1 MVQGQVLS
9 QQVSARPVGTEL
21 AVLLNLIFAV
31 LFAVAAALALV
42 GYVTLS
48 LACGVLALL
57 LAGVYLVRWGAL
69 LEGPPGRLP
78 LLGLLLPVAALL
90 VFGLIFLSAVLLLPS
105 AVSTGPLT
113 TALSS
118 SATTPGLNLG
128 GEVRFDPS
136 GLPTCAPQ
144 QLPLGGVVLALD
156 MSGSMQGTAEQATLT
171 AARSFVNTVDLTN
184 TQVALIAFT
193 GQAQLVQPLTHDKA
207 PLIAGLGT
215 LHAGGETSINAAL
228 LAAQTELA
236 TTAAVPNTVRAI
248 VLLTDGDDPDPQTV
262 MQTAATIKAQGTRI
276 ITIGLANSGLNQT
289 LLRDIASAP
298 EDFHRS
304 PATQELS
311 NIYEGIALNLSQTRA
326 TNLQLTLPYDKARFV
341 LPLDSIS
348 PDGAVSSSTVQWQ
361 VAAIGPATQ
370 TFHFTVAARDLGL
383 QPLNGALPQL
393 QLVDCSGATQ
403 QFNAPQG
410 PTVLSII
417 PLAWLWL
424 PLLLAGVVNLFWQ
437 RHSDPTPAAGHVSSD
452 YVLAQRSLV
461 DYSWLVSA
469 LSEEQYPSAG
479 NARPVV
485 LLGLGAF
492 GRATLEQVKQT
503 LVSKYGRLPAN
514 VHLLYVDVQPDV
526 AGGAAGSSAVPRPT
540 TTKAAL
546 KQPSVLAD
554 DEIVLLEPDLQQLDA
569 AREREKSKDMWEY
582 DRSYLRWWHTEARQ
596 VGRALGRLGILHD
609 MMSRSGSNLLIAR
622 LKKICPAQS
631 RFILL
636 AALEDGKSSG
646 LLDVAVLVRYAIEEE
661 AQREVRVVE
670 ALLTMPRAERYTSG
684 NTSDAAA
691 FAAALELERFA
702 YNRPYDF
709 NYGTSSIARDT
720 APIDYHYLLDTVGSA
735 TMGTATWQ
743 AAAEL
748 VTLIADSDLD
758 QQQKQQQANI
768 NRHIGTM
775 RQNGQLAVSALSVF
789 VARLPI
795 PELRRVSEVQLLQQA
810 LFSADDA
817 LYAAEDTPLDGP
829 SLLPPAGW
837 RIKTE
842 RRQVVYAFLRGRHP
856 HGELENRHQF
866 FAILA
871 DADER
876 GWDADTE
883 ARLNR
888 VGRLTGP
895 AQQNLIAAFGWS
907 LEEQAFHLLNLPAG
921 EAAGPHSRGLG
932 AWTAFLDEL
941 RVVLSN
947 LRTQMADTVRTG
959 DRTQGMTT
967 VLDGTKTLVEG
978 SREEGLAWQ
987 KALLGT
993 GEFSYSLADEEEADG
1008 PTLRATLQ
1016 TALEQRQATLKALQQ
1031 MPHQAVLPLPLD
1043 EATIYQEQVW
1053 QPFHAALMERVGW
1066 HSSLAADRIALQLVI
1081 MAPTPL
1087 TDATTALEQRYSLGA
1102 VADGTA
1108 LAALLRLARAFSK
1121 TLNSYQVPLD
1131 LPAVQSHLV
1140 REAQPD
1146 QHLKFDATAAKEIQQ
1161 IDAASYLIV
1170 PTGARAH
1177 TGASDLAAAI
1187 ATVRGLELPAPPAVI
1202 TGSNTHHWAFVRET
1216 ELIALTTVRAYQQLH
1231 ERFDGAVDDD
1241 SYVFAAGQ
1249 TANEQQQILAGL
1261 PRSPIPAGPF
1271 HPRFVELL
1279 EYRLRAIT
1287 FARAYL
1293 HGLLQEAEDRSG
1305 FVLAPL
1311 NIPLPG
1317 GSLLEAMQHF
1327 CIDGPHAVKSG
1338 SINDPLGERNM
1349 AATLEGIE
1357 AAISRGPSDAEAGAG
1372 VLETQRAALQALL
1385 ARRAVPPLAN
1395 MSAALTLRLT
1405 HDMAR
1410 FILAVAAKSQDYTGY
1425 DHLGRKP
1432 R

>member
-215 LHAGGETSINAAL
+215 LHASGETSINAAL

-236 TTAAVPNTVRAI
+236 TTAAVPNAVRAI

-383 QPLNGALPQL
+383 QPLNAALPQL

-452 YVLAQRSLV
+452 YVLAQRSAV
-461 DYSWLVSA
+461 DYAWPVSA

-479 NARPVV
+479 NTRPVV

-514 VHLLYVDVQPDV
+514 VRLLYIDVQPDA
-526 AGGAAGSSAVPRPT
+526 AGGAPGISVAPRPT

-546 KQPSVLAD
+546 KQPRVLAD

-670 ALLTMPRAERYTSG
+670 ALLTMPRAERYASG

-829 SLLPPAGW
+829 SLLPPADW
-837 RIKTE
+837 RPKTKIE
-842 RRQVVYAFLRGRHP
+842 LRQVVYAFLRGRHP
-856 HGELENRHQF
+856 NGELENRHQF

-871 DADER
+871 DAGER

-888 VGRLTGP
+888 LGRLTGP

-907 LEEQAFHLLNLPAG
+907 LEEQAFRLLNPPAG

-932 AWTAFLDEL
+932 AWAAFLDEL

-947 LRTQMADTVRTG
+947 LRTQTEGITAVG
-959 DRTQGMTT
+959 DGA
-967 VLDGTKTLVEG
+967 KALVKASHAEA
-978 SREEGLAWQ
+978 LAWQ
-987 KALLGT
+987 KALLGA
-993 GEFSYSLADEEEADG
+993 GDSAYNLADTGKAADTDET
-1008 PTLRATLQ
+1008 PDRALRVALQ
-1016 TALEQRQATLKALQQ
+1016 TALEQRQATLAALQQ
-1031 MPHQAVLPLPLD
+1031 MPHQAVLPLD
-1043 EATIYQEQVW
+1043 AATIYQAQVW

-1066 HSSLAADRIALQLVI
+1066 RSSLAADRIALQLVV

-1121 TLNSYQVPLD
+1121 TLNSYPVPLD
-1131 LPAVQSHLV
+1131 LAAVQTRLV
-1140 REAQPD
+1140 HEAQPD
-1146 QHLKFDATAAKEIQQ
+1146 QHLKFDAVAANAIPQLDTAA
-1161 IDAASYLIV
+1161 YLIV
-1170 PTGARAH
+1170 PSDAQTR

-1187 ATVRGLELPAPPAVI
+1187 ANVPDLHLPTPPAVI
-1202 TGSNTHHWAFVRET
+1202 AGSNTHHWAFVRET

-1249 TANEQQQILAGL
+1249 TANEHQQILAGL

-1271 HPRFVELL
+1271 HPRFVALL

-1293 HGLLQEAEDRSG
+1293 HGLLQEAGDRSG

-1311 NIPLPG
+1311 NIALPG
-1317 GSLLEAMQHF
+1317 DSLLEAMQHF
-1327 CIDGPHAVKSG
+1327 CIDGPHAVKTG

-1385 ARRAVPPLAN
+1385 ARRAVDALDN

-1425 DHLGRKP
+1425 DHLGRKS